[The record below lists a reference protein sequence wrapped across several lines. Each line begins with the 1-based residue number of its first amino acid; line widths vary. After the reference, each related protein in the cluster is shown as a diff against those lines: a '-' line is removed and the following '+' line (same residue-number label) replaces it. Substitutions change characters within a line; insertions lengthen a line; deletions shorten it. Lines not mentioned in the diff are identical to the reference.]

1 MVTAL
6 ALATALAGAA
16 KIEENKISESS
27 QSLAVVLA
35 AAVLRCADRAA
46 EYDRFVAFRVFT
58 NGQKFVDRTNSDPLT
73 SASAFT
79 SCDVLLDTANE

>member
-1 MVTAL
+1 MVTAM
-6 ALATALAGAA
+6 ALATALARAA
-16 KIEENKISESS
+16 EIEENKISESS
-27 QSLAVVLA
+27 QSLVAVLA
-35 AAVLRCADRAA
+35 TAALRCAVHAA